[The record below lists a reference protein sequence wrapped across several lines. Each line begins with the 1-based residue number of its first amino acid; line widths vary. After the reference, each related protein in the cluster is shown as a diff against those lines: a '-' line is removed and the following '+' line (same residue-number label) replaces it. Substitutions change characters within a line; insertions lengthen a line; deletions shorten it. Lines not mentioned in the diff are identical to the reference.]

1 MASSP
6 IFPVLLVFA
15 LDFDFMRSSVFGCGR
30 VAFARGNNSWARQFN
45 QTLQAARGFNNV
57 SSPIAPSAWR
67 MLSSSSPIFVNK
79 INVLLASTEVPVGPG
94 FAEQFGSSQSGMN
107 CFAPS
112 GDDEVTESGD
122 EVAEALSAVPATTNA
137 SLIKSLSDVIVFGTN
152 GSPCN
157 KMRYAGHEAY
167 I

>member
-1 MASSP
+1 
-6 IFPVLLVFA
+6 
-15 LDFDFMRSSVFGCGR
+15 MRSSVFGCGR

-45 QTLQAARGFNNV
+45 QTLQSARGFNNV

-67 MLSSSSPIFVNK
+67 MLSSSSPIFMNK
-79 INVLLASTEVPVGPG
+79 INVLLASTEVPMGPG
-94 FAEQFGSSQSGMN
+94 FAEQFGASQSGMS

-157 KMRYAGHEAY
+157 KMRYADNKAY